1 MSMDLPVREA
11 LPSLRD
17 ALRSNRVVIL
27 QAPPGAGKSTLV
39 PLELLDEPW
48 LAARRVVMLEP
59 RRLAAKSVAQRMA
72 QLSNEKVGQTIGY
85 RVRFESSVSAET
97 RIEVVTE
104 GILTR
109 RIQTDSSLQDAG
121 LIIFDEYHERSLQAD
136 LALAL
141 TLQIQQVLRADLRIL
156 IMSATLDLGGLT
168 AALGNPPTVVSQGK
182 QYPVELR
189 YQSQENDKYVAMRTA
204 QMIRKALSEESG
216 DVLVFLPGAGEIH
229 QTLTELD
236 KTPVAA
242 HVVPLFGDLPFK
254 QQQEAIMPRSDGGRK
269 VVLATSIAETSLT
282 IEGIRVVVD
291 AGLSRV
297 PRFDPRSG
305 LTRLDT
311 IRVTRDSADQRAG
324 RAGRLGP
331 GVCYRLWTEAV
342 NRSLVSH
349 RKPEILEAD
358 LAPLVLELY
367 QWGTTDPTE
376 LTWVSPPPAGAVSQA
391 KQLLLQL
398 EAIDDKGITDKGR
411 QMVRFPTHPRIA
423 HMLSLE
429 SHSPAEVSLACDIA
443 ALLEE
448 KDPLGKEAGADLT
461 LRVEALRRW
470 RAGDPDS
477 YRDVN
482 ADRQVLE
489 RIERLSLQWR
499 KFLYV
504 EIDNRMPSDHEAGR
518 LLAAAY
524 PERIAR
530 QNNKGTEYY
539 TLTNGR
545 VAKLPSHDPLMHQPW
560 ICAAVLD
567 SGKGEGKIFIAAPL
581 DVSDLEELARPQISV
596 RWDSIGGRLVGAQER
611 RIGSLLLGS
620 SPIHSL
626 TDDQAIPILC
636 DQIRERGLALLGWGE
651 AEIEIQQRIMSLHA
665 WRKEEAWP
673 DVRTESLV
681 AHPEEWLA
689 PFLTGIRKETE
700 LKKLDKA
707 LVLKALIPYNLQPKL
722 DVLAPARMEVPTGS
736 QIKLRYFDDG
746 STPILEVR
754 LQEMFGLLDTPAVND
769 GRTKV
774 VLHLLSPGY
783 KPVQV
788 TQDLRSF
795 WQNTYHEVR
804 HELRRR
810 YPRHSWPED
819 PWTAQPVRGAKRKA
833 KG

>member
-1 MSMDLPVREA
+1 MYMDLPVREA

-17 ALRSNRVVIL
+17 ALHSNRIVIL
-27 QAPPGAGKSTLV
+27 QAPPGAGKSTVV
-39 PLELLDEPW
+39 PLELLNEPW
-48 LAARRVVMLEP
+48 LAAKRIVMLEP

-72 QLSNEKVGQTIGY
+72 HLSNERVGQTVGY
-85 RVRFESSVSAET
+85 RVRFESNVTSET

-109 RIQTDSSLQDAG
+109 RLQTDSSLQEAG
-121 LIIFDEYHERSLQAD
+121 LIIFDEFHERSLQAD

-156 IMSATLDLGGLT
+156 IMSATLDLGGLAT
-168 AALGNPPTVVSQGK
+168 VLGNPPTVVSQGK
-182 QYPVELR
+182 QHPVEIH
-189 YQSQENDKYVAMRTA
+189 YQSHESDKPVAVRTA
-204 QMIRKALSEESG
+204 SAIRKALSEQSG
-216 DVLVFLPGAGEIH
+216 DALVFLPGAGEIH
-229 QTLTELD
+229 QTLAELE
-236 KTPVAA
+236 KAPLAA

-254 QQQEAIMPRSDGGRK
+254 QQQEAIEPRSDGGRK

-282 IEGIRVVVD
+282 IEGIRIVID

-367 QWGTTDPTE
+367 QWGTTDPGS

-391 KQLLLQL
+391 KELLQQL
-398 EAIDDKGITDKGR
+398 EAIDAKGITDVGR
-411 QMVRFPTHPRIA
+411 RMVRFPTHPRIA
-423 HMLSLE
+423 HMLGLE
-429 SHSPAEVSLACDIA
+429 SHSPADQALACDIA
-443 ALLEE
+443 ALIEE
-448 KDPLGKEAGADLT
+448 RDPLGRDAGADLT
-461 LRVEALRRW
+461 LRVEMLRRW
-470 RAGDPDS
+470 RAGERVS
-477 YRDVN
+477 AV
-482 ADRQVLE
+482 RQLLE
-489 RIERLSLQWR
+489 RMERLSQQWR
-499 KFLYV
+499 KFLSV
-504 EIDNRMPSDHEAGR
+504 EADNRMPSDHEAGR

-524 PERIAR
+524 PERIAK

-539 TLTNGR
+539 TLSNGR
-545 VAKLPSHDPLMHQPW
+545 VAKLPPHDPLMHSPW
-560 ICAAVLD
+560 ICAAILD
-567 SGKGEGKIFIAAPL
+567 SGKGEGKIFIAAPIAL
-581 DVSDLEELARPQISV
+581 ADLEERAKPQQSV
-596 RWDSIGGRLVGAQER
+596 RWDPSGGRVVGTQEK
-611 RIGSLLLGS
+611 RIGSLLLS
-620 SPIHSL
+620 ATPIHAL
-626 TDDQAIPILC
+626 TDEQAIPVLC
-636 DQIRERGLALLGWGE
+636 DQLREQGLALLGWDE
-651 AEIEIQQRIMSLHA
+651 SEVEMQQRMMSLRA

-673 DVRTESLV
+673 DVRTESLI
-681 AHPEEWLA
+681 AHPDQWLA
-689 PFLTGIRKETE
+689 PFLAGVRKESE
-700 LKKLDKA
+700 LKKLDKESM
-707 LVLKALIPYNLQPKL
+707 LKALIPWELQSKL
-722 DVLAPARMEVPTGS
+722 DVLAPDRVEVPTGS
-736 QIKLRYFDDG
+736 NIKLRYFEDG
-746 STPILEVR
+746 SPPALEVR
-754 LQEMFGLLDTPAVND
+754 LQEMFGLLDTPSVND
-769 GRTKV
+769 GQVKV

-804 HELRRR
+804 NELRRR

-819 PWTAQPVRGAKRKA
+819 PWTAQPVRGAKKRA